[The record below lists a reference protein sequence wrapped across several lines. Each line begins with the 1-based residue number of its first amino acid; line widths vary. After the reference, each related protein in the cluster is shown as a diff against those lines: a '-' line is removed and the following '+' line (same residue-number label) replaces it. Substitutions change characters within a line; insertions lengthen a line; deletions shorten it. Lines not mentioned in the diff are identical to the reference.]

1 MAQLLVE
8 IRPFNDQDYN
18 ALSDLMNAV
27 YPEYRTT
34 AEGLKEDDKFF
45 DLQGKY
51 LRHRYVAVD
60 LQTGELVGYASISHM
75 PRAFHLQKF
84 QMELMVHP
92 ERRKQGVGSKLYERL
107 VNDLQELNAVSVKT
121 WVFEDRT
128 EAITF
133 LQRRGFEE
141 VFRSWE
147 LKLDVNGC
155 DLQAF
160 LPAVE
165 RVASQGISITTLSA
179 EFQADPECLPKLYEL
194 KRLIV
199 QDIPAPDQITFA
211 SYEEFVGYMKH
222 SEFLPDAYFIA
233 KDGNRYIGISN
244 LWRSKGE
251 PEKLYQ
257 GVTGILREYRRRGIA
272 TALKVKTIEYARNHG
287 YRFIVTQNASVNIE
301 MLTLN
306 EKLGFKRSV
315 GIITMERKI
324 ATCAK
329 D

>member
-1 MAQLLVE
+1 
-8 IRPFNDQDYN
+8 
-18 ALSDLMNAV
+18 
-27 YPEYRTT
+27 
-34 AEGLKEDDKFF
+34 
-45 DLQGKY
+45 
-51 LRHRYVAVD
+51 VD